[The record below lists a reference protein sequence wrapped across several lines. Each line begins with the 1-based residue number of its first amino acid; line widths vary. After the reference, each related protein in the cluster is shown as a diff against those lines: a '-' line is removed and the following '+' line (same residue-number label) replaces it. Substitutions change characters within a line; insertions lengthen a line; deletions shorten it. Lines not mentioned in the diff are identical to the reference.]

1 MTNETRTG
9 TELEQLA
16 ECKGCGSLLAPNI
29 AVSTTTLG
37 LQFSA
42 LVFADVPCD
51 CGRTARVLFK
61 FGGSDE

>member
-16 ECKGCGSLLAPNI
+16 ECKGCSALLAPNI
-29 AVSTTTLG
+29 AVSTTTPG

-42 LVFADVPCD
+42 IVFADVPCQ
-51 CGRTARVLFK
+51 CGRKARVLFK
-61 FGGSDE
+61 FGGTE